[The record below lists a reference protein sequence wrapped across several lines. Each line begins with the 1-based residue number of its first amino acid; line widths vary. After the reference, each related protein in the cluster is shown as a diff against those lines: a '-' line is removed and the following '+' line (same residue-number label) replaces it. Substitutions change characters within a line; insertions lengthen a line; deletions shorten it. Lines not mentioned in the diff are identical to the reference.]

1 MNIKLL
7 AFAAAVLA
15 GNISYGYVSAS
26 GGTEKI
32 VGNCIVHTFTE
43 SGTFTVTKGGKVDV
57 LIVAGG
63 GGGGSGC
70 CGGGGGGAGGVVY
83 TQEGV
88 VAAGDYVVTVG
99 AGGTGAPASSGA
111 A

>member
-63 GGGGSGC
+63 GGGGAAR
-70 CGGGGGGAGGVVY
+70 CGGGGGGAGGVIY
-83 TQEGV
+83 KEN
-88 VAAGDYVVTVG
+88 
-99 AGGTGAPASSGA
+99 GGRPERC
-111 A
+111 